1 MADAFPTQK
10 VRRAGGIADADQ
22 RPLAKRL
29 MASNRAGNRSA
40 MAIQDI
46 GTLQTALT
54 QKIPQG
60 ITEPLTVPTLAVS
73 WRQTADTDLQSPLIH
88 RKYPAIA
95 VMDPLA
101 AEKKTEAVSPTG

>member
-1 MADAFPTQK
+1 MADAFPTKK

-29 MASNRAGNRSA
+29 MASNRAGHRSA

-88 RKYPAIA
+88 REYPAIA

>member
-1 MADAFPTQK
+1 MTDAFPTKK

-29 MASNRAGNRSA
+29 IASNGAGNRSP
-40 MAIQDI
+40 MAIQDS
-46 GTLQTALT
+46 GALQTALT

-60 ITEPLTVPTLAVS
+60 ITQSLTVRTLAVS

-88 RKYPAIA
+88 RKNPAIA

>member
-1 MADAFPTQK
+1 
-10 VRRAGGIADADQ
+10 
-22 RPLAKRL
+22 LAKRL

-60 ITEPLTVPTLAVS
+60 ITEPLTVPTLALS
-73 WRQTADTDLQSPLIH
+73 WRQ
-88 RKYPAIA
+88 
-95 VMDPLA
+95 
-101 AEKKTEAVSPTG
+101 